1 MTSLALVVIDE
12 QIGAF
17 DGKLIPPIYMAD
29 QLLMRTMKLIEA
41 ARNANVPVVY
51 IQHCADEG
59 LLVKGTEA
67 WPIHPMIA
75 PKEGDHVI
83 EKFASSAFE
92 GTILGDALSHEGV
105 QGVVV
110 CGLQSE
116 HCISNTTLDA
126 LSRGMSVYVGGDA
139 HSTWSTEELSAA
151 EIIAERNEDLAK
163 NGAFVTP
170 VSELISLLVS

>member
-1 MTSLALVVIDE
+1 M
-12 QIGAF
+12 
-17 DGKLIPPIYMAD
+17 
-29 QLLMRTMKLIEA
+29 
-41 ARNANVPVVY
+41 VY

-59 LLVKGTEA
+59 LLVKGSEA

-83 EKFASSAFE
+83 GKFASSAFE
-92 GTILGDALSHEGV
+92 GTNLGDVLSNKEVRGI
-105 QGVVV
+105 VV

-126 LSRGMSVYVGGDA
+126 LIRGINVYVCGDA
-139 HSTWSTEELSAA
+139 HSTWSTDEAFAA

-163 NGAFVTP
+163 NGAVVAP
-170 VSELISLLVS
+170 ASEIVSLLRS

>member
-1 MTSLALVVIDE
+1 MISLALLVIDE

-17 DGKLIPPIYMAD
+17 DGKLLPPIYMAD
-29 QLLMRTMKLIEA
+29 QLLTQTMKLIEA
-41 ARNANVPVVY
+41 ARNANVPVIY

-83 EKFASSAFE
+83 EKFSSSAFE
-92 GTILGDALSHEGV
+92 GTNLGDALSHKEV
-105 QGVVV
+105 QGIVV

-126 LSRGMSVYVGGDA
+126 LSRGMNVYVCGDA
-139 HSTWSTEELSAA
+139 HSTWSTEETLAA

-163 NGAFVTP
+163 NGALVAP
-170 VSELISLLVS
+170 ASEIVSLLRS